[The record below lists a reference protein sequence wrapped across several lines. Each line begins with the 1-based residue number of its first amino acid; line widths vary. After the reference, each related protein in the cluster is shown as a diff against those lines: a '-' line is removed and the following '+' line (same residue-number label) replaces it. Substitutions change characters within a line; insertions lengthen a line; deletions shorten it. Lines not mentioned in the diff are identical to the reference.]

1 MAKFRV
7 SGTGKGLV
15 LDSTDVMTFLD
26 YPTISIDEFS
36 NDTTLAD
43 DSATALCT
51 EHAIKTY
58 VDAEVPDVI
67 GDLLST
73 NTWSVF
79 YSDGSNVINEL
90 ALGTAGQVL
99 TSNGA
104 AAAPSFETPTDI
116 ENEKSGSESISDAS
130 ASVSVTFGTAFADA
144 TYGIAIAME
153 NVTDADPLAFAMIV
167 TAKSTTGFTVELSGV
182 TDSANYDLNWQCR
195 DYS

>member
-51 EHAIKTY
+51 EHAIKSY
-58 VDAEVPDVI
+58 VDAEVPDDI
-67 GDLLST
+67 TDIPAAG
-73 NTWSVF
+73 NWKVF
-79 YSDGSNVINEL
+79 YSNGSAVITEL
-90 ALGTAGQVL
+90 ALGTAGQL
-99 TSNGA
+99 LQSNGA
-104 AAAPSFETPTDI
+104 SAAPSFVDPADVES
-116 ENEKSGSESISDAS
+116 EKSGSESISNAS
-130 ASVSVTFGTAFADA
+130 ASVSVVFGTAFSDA
-144 TYGIAIAME
+144 TYGISIAME
-153 NVTDADPLAFAMIV
+153 NVTDDDPLAFGMIV
-167 TAKSTTGFTVELSGV
+167 TAKATTGFTVELSGV

>member
-58 VDAEVPDVI
+58 VDAEVPDDI
-67 GDLLST
+67 TDIPAAG
-73 NTWSVF
+73 NWKVF
-79 YSDGSNVINEL
+79 YSDGSAVINEL
-90 ALGTAGQVL
+90 ALGTAGQL
-99 TSNGA
+99 LQSNGP
-104 AAAPSFETPTDI
+104 AAAPSFVDPADVEA
-116 ENEKSGSESISDAS
+116 EKSGSESISDAS
-130 ASVSVTFGTAFADA
+130 ASVSVTFGTAFSDA
-144 TYGIAIAME
+144 TYGMALCIE
-153 NVTDADPLAFAMIV
+153 NTVDADPLAHAYVV
-167 TAKSTTGFTVELSGV
+167 TAKSTTGFTLELSGL
-182 TDSANYDLNWQCR
+182 TDSSNYSLNWQAR
-195 DYS
+195 DF